1 MARRDYYNVL
11 GVKKTASQDEI
22 KRAFRALAMKY
33 HPDRNP
39 DDVEAER
46 RFREVAEAYEVLGD
60 AEQRSKYDRMGPFFK
75 PSGGPPTPDDL
86 SDFVSEA
93 LGGLFGRKP
102 GNKPG
107 EDLKYTLALTLEEV
121 AQGVEREV
129 SVARQCRC
137 TRCKGDGADPSE
149 GRRACEACEGS
160 GKSATRRWMR
170 QSCARCDGRGFVVL
184 KKCDKCEGEGR
195 HGSEDLLKVKVP
207 PGVATGQKL
216 KLRGKGNDG
225 HGDGQAGDLY
235 VVVNVADHELFRRRG
250 ADLLCELPV
259 TFVEAATGADIA
271 VPTLEGVAT
280 VRVPPGTS
288 AGQVLRLSGRGL
300 PKNAKNKGR
309 GDLHLQVLI
318 EVPSSLDS
326 EQREALKRYAAVTP
340 PQAHPLRAAFDLK
353 VAKRS

>member
-22 KRAFRALAMKY
+22 KRAFRTLAMKY

-39 DDVEAER
+39 DDVEADR

-60 AEQRSKYDRMGPFFK
+60 PESRAKYDRMGPFFK
-75 PSGGPPTPDDL
+75 PNGGPPTPEEL
-86 SDFVSEA
+86 QEFVSDA
-93 LGGLFGRKP
+93 LNGLFGRKP

-107 EDLKYTLALTLEEV
+107 EDLKYTLALSLEDV
-121 AQGVEREV
+121 AAGIEREV
-129 SVARQCRC
+129 QVARQCKC
-137 TRCKGDGADPSE
+137 TRCKGLGADPE
-149 GRRACEACEGS
+149 GGREECQACGGS
-160 GKSATRRWMR
+160 GKSATRRWLR
-170 QSCARCDGRGFVVL
+170 QSCARCDGVGFVTT
-184 KKCDKCEGEGR
+184 KKCTKCDGEGR
-195 HGSEDLLKVKVP
+195 HGSEETLKVKVP

-235 VVVNVADHELFRRRG
+235 VVINVADHELFRRRG

-259 TFVEAATGADIA
+259 TYAEAAQGSDVC

-280 VRVPPGTS
+280 VRVPPGTAS
-288 AGQVLRLSGRGL
+288 GQVLRLSGRGL
-300 PKNAKNKGR
+300 PRKKGR
-309 GDLHLQVLI
+309 GDLHLQVVI
-318 EVPSSLDS
+318 EVPRSLDS
-326 EQREALKRYAAVTP
+326 DQKKALTEYAALLG

-353 VAKRS
+353 VADRG